1 MEYLL
6 LHSKIQDCY
15 SHPQANS
22 EFQIHCPSLSQA
34 CVASYDQEWC
44 RVQVIGAFMCVQY
57 IKQVNMQEKKASV
70 FYTQCIKVKM
80 IACVHLSGFP
90 GGRMVEVRY
99 VDFGYRKTL
108 SVKDLRQIKDEFF
121 ALPERVRFKFT

>member
-1 MEYLL
+1 MQVENMEYLL

-15 SHPQANS
+15 SHPQAYS

-44 RVQVIGAFMCVQY
+44 RVQVIGAFICVQY

-70 FYTQCIKVKM
+70 SFIHSVLRLKWLPVFIFQVSL
-80 IACVHLSGFP
+80 VVGWL
-90 GGRMVEVRY
+90 R
-99 VDFGYRKTL
+99 FGMWTL
-108 SVKDLRQIKDEFF
+108 
-121 ALPERVRFKFT
+121 ATERLCLWKIWDR